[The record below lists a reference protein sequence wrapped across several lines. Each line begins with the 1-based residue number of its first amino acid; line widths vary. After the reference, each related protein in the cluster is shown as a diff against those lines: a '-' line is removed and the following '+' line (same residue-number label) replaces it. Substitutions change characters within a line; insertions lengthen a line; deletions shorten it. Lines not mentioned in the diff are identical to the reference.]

1 MSSTN
6 NGGTVDR
13 VRLNL
18 RVSKSVKRAYEDVV
32 VEKHGRKRPYTG
44 TELERELRF
53 ALNDGT
59 VHELYDAIEDLADVF
74 GKAPA
79 KKNNLSAPSDE
90 TAVVSYR
97 IAEPVRNGIM
107 SLASNADCSNPGE
120 FIERIMQSY
129 AVGES
134 VEERLIELTDR
145 IKQATEHEFNDELS
159 AIEKRTKAIAAELED
174 VLSFTIDDFDRA
186 IQAAPKISP
195 SDYTRE
201 KYLPLVLDELDAT
214 WHPAN
219 PKLFTTRDVPP
230 EEDRD
235 PRNKPCLLM
244 DTADKRLAIKTDRF
258 ADNSRCYT
266 VSDAVDALPK
276 QPQHKTARKL
286 MREIGETDGFNYV
299 KGSER
304 RSSDADVLMVD
315 RKAVMNSAEHKALQR
330 VVEIDGESADGSTNP
345 TEKMDTDG
353 TQWVKE
359 AAESLPEDIDELQ
372 NTTAIITNKIVCA
385 TVENHDALSRDE
397 FNRCFEAVTD
407 KQVAQ
412 VRQHDEYPA
421 SEPASSD
428 AKGGGNTGET
438 TIQQPES
445 GIEDQSTAMNSA
457 DKARTDGGQPKES

>member
-1 MSSTN
+1 MSTDS
-6 NGGTVDR
+6 GSDTVER
-13 VRLNL
+13 VCLNL

-90 TAVVSYR
+90 SAVVSYR

-107 SLASNADCSNPGE
+107 SLASNADCSNPGR

-145 IKQATEHEFNDELS
+145 IKQATEHEFNNELS

-174 VLSFTIDDFDRA
+174 AGSFTLDVFNSA
-186 IQAAPKISP
+186 IQAVPKISP

-201 KYLPLVLDELDAT
+201 KYLPRVLDELDAT
-214 WHPAN
+214 WHTHN
-219 PKLFTTRDVPP
+219 PKLFTTDDVPP
-230 EEDRD
+230 EEYRD
-235 PRNKPCLLM
+235 PRNKPYLLM
-244 DTADKRLAIKTDRF
+244 DTADKRLAIKADRF
-258 ADNSRCYT
+258 EDNSRCYT

-286 MREIGETDGFNYV
+286 MREIGETDGFTYV

-304 RSSDADVLMVD
+304 RSGDADVLMVD
-315 RKAVMNSAEHKALQR
+315 RKTVRNSAEHKSLHR
-330 VVEIDGESADGSTNP
+330 VLGAK
-345 TEKMDTDG
+345 KMDTVG

-359 AAESLPEDIDELQ
+359 VAESLPGDIGELE
-372 NTTAIITNKIVCA
+372 NATAIIKNKIVCA
-385 TVENHDALSRDE
+385 TVENHDALSSGE
-397 FNRCFEAVTD
+397 FNECFEAVPD

-421 SEPASSD
+421 SEPASPG
-428 AKGGGNTGET
+428 AKGGGDAGET
-438 TIQQPES
+438 TMQQPES
-445 GIEDQSTAMNSA
+445 GIEEQSTAMNSA
-457 DKARTDGGQPKES
+457 DMARTDGGQPKES

>member
-32 VEKHGRKRPYTG
+32 AEKHGRKRPYTG

-120 FIERIMQSY
+120 FIERIMHSY

-159 AIEKRTKAIAAELED
+159 ATEKRTKAIAAELED
-174 VLSFTIDDFDRA
+174 AESFTTDEFNSA

-214 WHPAN
+214 WHPNN
-219 PKLFTTRDVPP
+219 PKLFTTDDVPP
-230 EEDRD
+230 EENRD
-235 PRNKPCLLM
+235 PRNKPYLLM
-244 DTADKRLAIKTDRF
+244 DTADKRLAIKKDRF
-258 ADNSRCYT
+258 ADNSRFYT

-304 RSSDADVLMVD
+304 RSGDADVLMVD
-315 RKAVMNSAEHKALQR
+315 RKAVMNSAEHEALHR
-330 VVEIDGESADGSTNP
+330 VLGA
-345 TEKMDTDG
+345 EKMATDG

-407 KQVAQ
+407 EQVAQ
-412 VRQHDEYPA
+412 VRQHDAYPA

-428 AKGGGNTGET
+428 AKGRGNTGET

-445 GIEDQSTAMNSA
+445 GIEDQSSAMNSA